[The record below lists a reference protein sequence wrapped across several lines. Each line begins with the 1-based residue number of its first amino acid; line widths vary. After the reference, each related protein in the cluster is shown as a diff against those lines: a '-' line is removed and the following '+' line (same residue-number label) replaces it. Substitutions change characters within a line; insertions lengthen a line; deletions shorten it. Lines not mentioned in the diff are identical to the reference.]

1 MKKVLTVAAA
11 VAGIVWAI
19 TRRGSK
25 PADTWAQATDPV

>member
-1 MKKVLTVAAA
+1 MKKVLAVAAA
-11 VAGIVWAI
+11 AAGIVWAL

>member
-1 MKKVLTVAAA
+1 MKKILTVAAA
-11 VAGIVWAI
+11 AAGIVWAI